1 MNRPN
6 RAVRPTGLTALSHF
20 GAGVTLGRRPP
31 TSHGHSEDGIRYVR
45 RRYLSPQA
53 AQSIEIANAT
63 FAARDHAL
71 WRAGTTAVASDS
83 PHSARVQR
91 PVAVPVLGMDDWPSR
106 GHGSRTSGA
115 EG

>member
-1 MNRPN
+1 M
-6 RAVRPTGLTALSHF
+6 S
-20 GAGVTLGRRPP
+20 GVVT
-31 TSHGHSEDGIRYVR
+31 
-45 RRYLSPQA
+45 LSPQA

-91 PVAVPVLGMDDWPSR
+91 PVAVPVLGMDGWPSR
-106 GHGSRTSGA
+106 DTDRGRRESTVLA
-115 EG
+115 IEDQN

>member
-1 MNRPN
+1 VGV
-6 RAVRPTGLTALSHF
+6 A
-20 GAGVTLGRRPP
+20 AG
-31 TSHGHSEDGIRYVR
+31 YVR

-71 WRAGTTAVASDS
+71 WRAGTTAVVSGS

-91 PVAVPVLGMDDWPSR
+91 PVAVPVLGMDGWPSR
-106 GHGSRTSGA
+106 GHGSRTSEPTVQVIEDRDQENQGLYVDDLRKSRYN
-115 EG
+115 